1 VWHSNRKA
9 ASQMSEVKKSVAG
22 GGAPSLDI
30 LAAKL
35 RIIEAEFY
43 SEPYEV
49 AMDSGR
55 SFTADP
61 NVNVKVE
68 VVKNLVES
76 GKDEG
81 VKFYD
86 RFKLKQ
92 DEDGDWV
99 FSKYS
104 KLGNLMMVRYGKDW
118 FEDETAGF
126 DVNDLL
132 DFEFIAQVEP
142 KQDRNGKP
150 LPGSSI
156 DWKSMRPA
164 GGADEAEAEDDTAGD
179 VEEEFDDI
187 PL

>member
-1 VWHSNRKA
+1 MTA
-9 ASQMSEVKKSVAG
+9 VKKSVAG

-35 RIIEAEFY
+35 KILEAEFRP
-43 SEPYEV
+43 EPYEV
-49 AMDSGR
+49 KVDSGR
-55 SFTADP
+55 TFEADP
-61 NVNVKVE
+61 NVNVKLE
-68 VVKNLVES
+68 VVQNLVEP

-104 KLGNLMMVRYGKDW
+104 KLGNLMMVRYGPDW
-118 FEDETAGF
+118 FEDEDADF
-126 DVNDLL
+126 SENDLL

-150 LPGSSI
+150 LPGSTI

-164 GGADEAEAEDDTAGD
+164 GGADEAETTDETGDDG
-179 VEEEFDDI
+179 EEFSDI
-187 PL
+187 PF

>member
-1 VWHSNRKA
+1 
-9 ASQMSEVKKSVAG
+9 MSAVKKSVAG

-30 LAAKL
+30 LAARLKIL
-35 RIIEAEFY
+35 EVEYRP
-43 SEPYEV
+43 EPYEV
-49 AMDSGR
+49 KMDSGR
-55 SFTADP
+55 TFKADP

-68 VVKNLVES
+68 VVQNLVEP

-92 DEDGDWV
+92 DDDGDWV
-99 FSKYS
+99 FAKYS
-104 KLGNLMMVRYGKDW
+104 KLGNLMMVRYGPDW
-118 FEDETAGF
+118 FEDEDAGF
-126 DVNDLL
+126 TENDLL
-132 DFEFIAQVEP
+132 DFEFIARVEP

-164 GGADEAEAEDDTAGD
+164 GGADEADAANDVEDDED
-179 VEEEFDDI
+179 EFSGI
-187 PL
+187 PF

>member
-1 VWHSNRKA
+1 
-9 ASQMSEVKKSVAG
+9 MSAVKKSVTG

-30 LAAKL
+30 LAARLKIL
-35 RIIEAEFY
+35 EAEFTA
-43 SEPYEV
+43 EPYEV
-49 AMDSGR
+49 KMDSGH

-61 NVNVKVE
+61 NVSVKVE
-68 VVKNLVES
+68 VIKNLVEP
-76 GKDEG
+76 GQDEG

-92 DEDGDWV
+92 DDDSDWV

-104 KLGNLMMVRYGKDW
+104 KLGNLMMVRYGPDW
-118 FEDETAGF
+118 FEDEDAGF
-126 DVNDLL
+126 DEEDLIG
-132 DFEFIAQVEP
+132 FEFIAQIEP

-164 GGADEAEAEDDTAGD
+164 GGSDEAETAGD
-179 VEEEFDDI
+179 VEDDDEEFSDI
-187 PL
+187 PF

>member
-1 VWHSNRKA
+1 
-9 ASQMSEVKKSVAG
+9 MSAVKKSVTG

-35 RIIEAEFY
+35 KILKAEFRP
-43 SEPYEV
+43 EPYEV
-49 AMDSGR
+49 KMDSGR
-55 SFTADP
+55 TFEADP

-68 VVKNLVES
+68 VQNLVEP

-81 VKFYD
+81 VRFYD

-92 DEDGDWV
+92 DDDGDWV

-104 KLGNLMMVRYGKDW
+104 KLGNLMMVRYGPDW
-118 FEDETAGF
+118 FEDEDAGF
-126 DVNDLL
+126 SENALL
-132 DFEFIAQVEP
+132 DFEFIAQIEP
-142 KQDRNGKP
+142 KQDRSGKP

-164 GGADEAEAEDDTAGD
+164 GGADEN
-179 VEEEFDDI
+179 EFADI
-187 PL
+187 PF